1 MNISK
6 VNSVENLWNW
16 IKNDFSPKIRNNP
29 WYNKNIDYDLDG
41 YIGDFT
47 SRMIG
52 YAIMRQ
58 VRVNNNSCI
67 VSSRFKNIDSCYQM
81 NLETKDYSINWA
93 SFNSSFIPNIDM
105 INTYK
110 SFQHMSASS
119 LDNYPYITGLNT
131 YLGDGY
137 VFNLTGSLNELQ
149 SNLILLQKLNWI
161 DRQTRAIFIQFL
173 LFNPNVNMFAYLN
186 ILFEIL
192 PSGNMINSIQ
202 IDTIKLFSNTKST
215 SILLIIYFILI
226 CLMLI
231 KEIPIMN
238 KMKWK
243 YLIQF
248 WKLVNL
254 LIISFSI
261 ASFAVSFNFYYNQQK
276 YLDFISQ
283 SQGYS
288 YINFQGL
295 TISNNLLI
303 ILLALTCFFSSIK
316 FIRLFRFSKKI
327 IFFSKVFKNCL
338 NNMANFS
345 FIFLVFLFAFIQ
357 IMYLSFND
365 QVKDFKS
372 FTTSMM
378 TVFNILITRCPIPYL
393 NNNFIIVPFFFIL
406 DFILLSIIITILEDT
421 FQSVKNDKEFK
432 DKYEIDF
439 IKIFKTKINIFNR
452 IRKLE
457 PTKKEKDNLNELS
470 ITINKLIAYFT
481 EVFLLVLFYFI
492 CIINLKF
499 LEYR

>member
-1 MNISK
+1 M
-6 VNSVENLWNW
+6 
-16 IKNDFSPKIRNNP
+16 
-29 WYNKNIDYDLDG
+29 
-41 YIGDFT
+41 
-47 SRMIG
+47 
-52 YAIMRQ
+52 
-58 VRVNNNSCI
+58 
-67 VSSRFKNIDSCYQM
+67 DS
-81 NLETKDYSINWA
+81 KDYSINWTI
-93 SFNSSFIPNIDM
+93 FNSSYIPDIDM
-105 INTYK
+105 LNTYK

-119 LDNYPYITGLNT
+119 LDNYPYMTDLST

-137 VFNLTGSLNELQ
+137 VFNLAGSLNELQ
-149 SNLILLQKLNWI
+149 SNLTLLQKLNWI
-161 DRQTRAIFIQFL
+161 DKQTRAIFIQFL
-173 LFNPNVNMFAYLN
+173 LFNPNINMFAYLN

-215 SILLIIYFILI
+215 SILLIVYFVLI

-231 KEIPIMN
+231 KEIPIMS

-327 IFFSKVFKNCL
+327 IFFSKVFKNSL

-393 NNNFIIVPFFFIL
+393 NNNFIIVPFYFIL
-406 DFILLSIIITILEDT
+406 DFILLSIIVTILEDS
-421 FQSVKNDKEFK
+421 FQSAKRDKEFK

-439 IKIFKTKINIFNR
+439 IKTLKSKLNIFD
-452 IRKLE
+452 RKIKLG
-457 PTKKEKDNLNELS
+457 KIKNEKDNLNELS
-470 ITINKLIAYFT
+470 ININKLIAYFT
-481 EVFLLVLFYFI
+481 EVFYFVLFSFI
-492 CIINLKF
+492 FIINLHIIFRMLIKIYICLIYMMQLLKISKF
-499 LEYR
+499 KKRIKFIYLIFLKIRSIIKKN